1 MVHRNRWITELKNGD
16 FPWQTVNVI
25 ARLLGFF
32 GPGHHG
38 IDALAK
44 EYDLRPIAGWVAEN
58 RDATGWIR
66 SASQRRVANGPFPHE
81 VAKPRRPLEAH
92 HPNVKWKPWKTM
104 ENHGKPWFN
113 RGWTMMIW
121 HFGTIYRVFNIRGMR
136 IVDMLCSCCQQ
147 LSVTCSFSGGP
158 GGRKTAS
165 PWRWRNR
172 LSRLGHAEPHFEKT
186 CYNRRCPLVSGKI
199 CSTAA

>member
-1 MVHRNRWITELKNGD
+1 MWSE
-16 FPWQTVNVI
+16 
-25 ARLLGFF
+25 
-32 GPGHHG
+32 
-38 IDALAK
+38 
-44 EYDLRPIAGWVAEN
+44 
-58 RDATGWIR
+58 
-66 SASQRRVANGPFPHE
+66 
-81 VAKPRRPLEAH
+81 
-92 HPNVKWKPWKTM
+92 KPWKTM

-147 LSVTCSFSGGP
+147 LSVACCFSGGP

-172 LSRLGHAEPHFEKT
+172 LSRLGHAEPHFEK
-186 CYNRRCPLVSGKI
+186 NMLQQKVPLGFRENLQHSRIVNLLAKNP
-199 CSTAA
+199 A